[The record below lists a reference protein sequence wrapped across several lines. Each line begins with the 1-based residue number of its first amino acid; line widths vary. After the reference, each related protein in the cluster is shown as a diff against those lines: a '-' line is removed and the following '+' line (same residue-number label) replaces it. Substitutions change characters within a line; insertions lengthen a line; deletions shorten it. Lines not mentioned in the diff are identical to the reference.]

1 MGVTVGLQTKYLVKE
16 SKLRRI
22 LTLIAMAIFISISGI
37 NCGSDEVTNPEN
49 NDSPTATITS
59 PANGSS
65 FTDGEMISFA
75 GTGTD
80 PEDGTLPEDS
90 LLWTSDMDGQVG
102 TGTSV
107 STSLSVNDHIITL
120 TVTDSEGNID
130 ADTITIYV
138 TSGSGSSYDELI
150 SVPAGSYLMGWDEI
164 IAGHEDPAHTV
175 SLSAFRIGKYEVTYE
190 LWIDVKTYADANGYT
205 INDGVWG
212 DGSNSIP
219 YEPVTDI
226 HWKDCVAWCNAYSEK
241 EGLTPVYYA
250 TSALINLYKDA
261 SALYAAG
268 NIGSDCVKWSAD
280 GYRLP
285 TEAEWECAAR
295 YIDGTTVSPGD
306 KHSGY
311 NLNINIV
318 DCAWFRYSP
327 ILRSERVGLL
337 QANSLGAY
345 DMSGNVYEWCWDRYD
360 EDYYETSPISNPYG
374 PESGDRI
381 YRGGCYAWSSTD
393 IYAYVAYR
401 GATDSF
407 TRHLCGGLRVCRSG
421 SGN

>member
-1 MGVTVGLQTKYLVKE
+1 MK
-16 SKLRRI
+16 RI
-22 LTLIAMAIFISISGI
+22 LVLFTIVIFVSISFI
-37 NCGSDEVTNPEN
+37 NCSEDEVTNPGSSN
-49 NDSPTATITS
+49 NNNPTVNITS
-59 PANGSS
+59 PQDGNS
-65 FTDGEMISFA
+65 FTEGATISFA
-75 GTGTD
+75 GTGQDT
-80 PEDGTLPEDS
+80 EDGTLPDS
-90 LLWTSDMDGQVG
+90 MLIWRSAQDDTIG
-102 TGTSV
+102 TGTSFDRDD
-107 STSLSVNDHIITL
+107 LSVNTHVITL
-120 TVTDSEGNID
+120 TGTDSEGNID

-138 TSGSGSSYDELI
+138 TSGSGSSYNELI

-250 TSALINLYKDA
+250 TSARINLYKDA

-311 NLNINIV
+311 NLYPDIV
-318 DCAWFRYSP
+318 DCAWFRYSS
-327 ILRSERVGLL
+327 ILRSEKIGRASCRERV
-337 QANSLGAY
+337 
-345 DMSGNVYEWCWDRYD
+345 
-360 EDYYETSPISNPYG
+360 
-374 PESGDRI
+374 
-381 YRGGCYAWSSTD
+381 
-393 IYAYVAYR
+393 
-401 GATDSF
+401 
-407 TRHLCGGLRVCRSG
+407 
-421 SGN
+421 